1 MVNIEKSDFV
11 FEVKDIFGRLIR
23 TTKSYWKKIFLSN
36 IKNKKKRRKNMAK
49 VKIYFDPIGNT
60 MNIWWGNPKD
70 AFSSEEVDSKYRNDV
85 IIKDKKGRPISL
97 EIIGVLPKE
106 LNISERLKTLIKN
119 RKTPFILSSK

>member
-1 MVNIEKSDFV
+1 
-11 FEVKDIFGRLIR
+11 
-23 TTKSYWKKIFLSN
+23 
-36 IKNKKKRRKNMAK
+36 MAK

-106 LNISERLKTLIKN
+106 LNISERVKTLIKN